1 MKTRDFS
8 YDLPAHLIAQHPLKD
23 RTASRLMV
31 VNRQNQTATPKQ
43 FTDLIDHLHA
53 GDVLV
58 FNDSAVLPARLMG
71 VKMTTGAVIEL
82 LLLNEQ
88 APNQWECLVKKARKI
103 DVGDEIIF
111 GEHTLKATCLQVK
124 DDGIRVFKLS
134 YEGLF
139 LEVLDRLGE
148 MPLPPYIKTRLDDK
162 TRYQTVYAKHPGS
175 AAAPTA
181 GLHFTH
187 EYLEKI
193 KAKGVIIAY
202 VTMHIGLG
210 TFRPVSVVDVKAH
223 KMHEEWYALNQE
235 NAKIIWRAKEEGRR
249 VIAVGTT
256 AMRTL
261 ETIAKEHG
269 EVKPQSGQS
278 DLFIYPGFKFR
289 VIDALF
295 TNFHLPESTLMMLVS
310 AFASRELIFASY
322 RKAIDL
328 SFRFF
333 SFGDA
338 MFIE

>member
-1 MKTRDFS
+1 MKTKDFY

-23 RTASRLMV
+23 RSDSRLMV
-31 VNRQNQTATPKQ
+31 VNRDSLTATPKQ

-71 VKMTTGAVIEL
+71 VKQTTGAVIEV

-103 DVGDEIIF
+103 DVGDVIIF
-111 GEHTLKATCLQVK
+111 GENTLKATCVTVK
-124 DDGIRVFKLS
+124 DDGIRVFKFS

-139 LEVLDRLGE
+139 LEVLDALGE
-148 MPLPPYIKTRLDDK
+148 MPLPPYIKTRLEDQS
-162 TRYQTVYAKHPGS
+162 RYQTVYAKHPGS

-181 GLHFTH
+181 GLHFTQAF
-187 EYLEKI
+187 LNQI
-193 KAKGVIIAY
+193 KAKGIEIAF

-210 TFRPVSVVDVKAH
+210 TFRPVAVVDVKAH
-223 KMHEEWYALNQE
+223 KMHEEWYALNTKEAQTIHK
-235 NAKIIWRAKEEGRR
+235 AKAEGRR

-269 EVKPQSGQS
+269 QVVAQSGQS

-289 VIDALF
+289 VIDALL

-310 AFASRELIFASY
+310 AFASKELIFASY
-322 RKAIDL
+322 HKAIEQ

>member
-1 MKTRDFS
+1 MKTKDFY
-8 YDLPAHLIAQHPLKD
+8 YDLPSHLIAQHPLKD
-23 RTASRLMV
+23 RTGSRLMV
-31 VNRQNQTATPKQ
+31 VNRKEKTATPKM
-43 FTDLIDHLHA
+43 FTDFIDHLKE

-71 VKMTTGAVIEL
+71 VKTVTGAVIEV

-103 DVGDEIIF
+103 DVGDVIVF
-111 GEHTLKATCLQVK
+111 GNDTLKATCVTVK
-124 DDGIRVFKLS
+124 EDGIRVFKFS
-134 YEGLF
+134 YQGIF
-139 LEVLDRLGE
+139 LEVLEALGE
-148 MPLPPYIKTRLDDK
+148 MPLPPYIKTRLEDK

-181 GLHFTH
+181 GLHFTKA
-187 EYLEKI
+187 YLDQI
-193 KAKGVIIAY
+193 KAKGVEIAY

-210 TFRPVSVVDVKAH
+210 TFRPVAVVDVKAH
-223 KMHEEWYALNQE
+223 KMHEEWYALNATH
-235 NAKIIWRAKEEGRR
+235 AKMIQKAKSEGRR

-269 EVKPQSGQS
+269 QVVAQSGQS
-278 DLFIYPGFKFR
+278 DLFIYPGFNFR
-289 VIDALF
+289 VIDGLF

-310 AFASRELIFASY
+310 AFASKSLIFESY
-322 RKAIDL
+322 QKAIDL